1 MPLNSMPHQY
11 DNPQPYSLL
20 LLNGPNLAN
29 TGVRQP
35 EIYGTKGLEA
45 IPALVEQL
53 LGERAGQIALSFF
66 NSNSEGALI
75 DRLEQAR
82 AEGMHGVAFNA
93 GAYTH
98 TSLALADC
106 IAWIGLPV
114 VEVHISNVFAREEP
128 MRRQSFMGAHVIG
141 MIAGFGL
148 WSYALAVQALYVH
161 ILGSRSNNFL

>member
-1 MPLNSMPHQY
+1 MPTYAMPQAY
-11 DNPQPYSLL
+11 DRSRPCSILV
-20 LLNGPNLAN
+20 LNGPNLAN
-29 TGVRQP
+29 TGMRQP
-35 EIYGTKGLEA
+35 EIYGSRGLDA

-53 LGERAGQIALSFF
+53 LGERARQIELSFC

-82 AEGMHGVAFNA
+82 SEGVHGVAFNA

-106 IAWIGLPV
+106 IAWIGIPV

-128 MRRQSFMGAHVIG
+128 IRRQSFMGAQVLGVIS
-141 MIAGFGL
+141 GFGL
-148 WSYALAVQALYVH
+148 LSYALAVQALYTVITAPH
-161 ILGSRSNNFL
+161 EA